1 MQSYAESYCSKS
13 IRQSSML
20 PTDMTQM
27 SMMEKSQ
34 MMTQGLNQTQ
44 YNNELASYSKEMKE
58 TYESVMKQVYVP
70 VAFVIQTKAEFHDH
84 FKLILKKIYESFT
97 YERVYPNSI

>member
-1 MQSYAESYCSKS
+1 
-13 IRQSSML
+13 
-20 PTDMTQM
+20 
-27 SMMEKSQ
+27 
-34 MMTQGLNQTQ
+34 
-44 YNNELASYSKEMKE
+44 MKE